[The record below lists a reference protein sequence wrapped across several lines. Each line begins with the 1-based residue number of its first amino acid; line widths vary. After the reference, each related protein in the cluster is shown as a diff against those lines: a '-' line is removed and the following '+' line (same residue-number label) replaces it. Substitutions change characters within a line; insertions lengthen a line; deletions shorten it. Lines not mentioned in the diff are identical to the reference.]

1 MLFRSYFLLILTL
14 LNALKS
20 YSQEKK
26 YEDLGVLIKIEGDSV
41 ARKSIDL
48 NEITIYPPLEFK
60 SIENKLSYYNIKRKT
75 LKVYPY
81 ALLASKRLNELKK
94 RIPLIKTRSK
104 RKKYTKIVERFI
116 EKEFS
121 VELKKL
127 TRTEGQILIKL
138 IYRET
143 GETVFMLVKK
153 LRNGLRAFSYNSLG
167 KLFDI
172 SIKKEYD
179 PKNIKEDAIIEDVLK
194 RAYADKSIKLSLK
207 DNEN

>member
-1 MLFRSYFLLILTL
+1 MKYFLLILTL

-48 NEITIYPPLEFK
+48 NEITIYPPLEFN

>member
-1 MLFRSYFLLILTL
+1 MKYFLLILSL

-48 NEITIYPPLEFK
+48 NEITIYPPLKFN
-60 SIENKLSYYNIKRKT
+60 SIENKLRYYNIKRKT

-143 GETVFMLVKK
+143 GQTVFMLVKK

-207 DNEN
+207 DNKN